1 MPLYDERG
9 NIISEAGPNLDEVR
23 RSFAIEKSRHGGSAN
38 TAQWPFFAVHPNSL
52 GRLTFKLLRNI
63 YEVSSSIRPA
73 VDGISRSVAH
83 LPWSILHRDR
93 QYHPPEET
101 KKLMKF
107 FRKPNFDGDSLAIIL
122 ARFIND
128 LLVVGKGV
136 IEKVRNPLGQII
148 EIVARDAALF
158 KPIYDPLGNI
168 VGYQEFH
175 RDTFKPKFIHPKMNI
190 IFRYFTPTSY
200 TLGGVPIIET
210 VVNEVAL
217 MMLSVKAIGWAF
229 THDEI
234 PPGVLHLGEISDVA
248 LQRAKS
254 SFEAGRGL
262 VGGDTGKIRVVDNVD
277 KVDWVQFTRPFREMQ
292 VAELMP
298 IIERIIARNF
308 GLAPVE
314 SNLAST
320 GRDADVSIRASQS
333 KLIIPLSDMIADAL
347 TRGLIDESDDDI
359 EFRFVRIP
367 QEKAIEQAQSN
378 TLLTRGGLITPNEA
392 RFGMGFP
399 PKKGGDKRYVL
410 LGNEL
415 VPIDEETGLPQYRNP
430 VVGIPPSSQRGAL
443 PAPGGPPGS
452 APLPPPGVK
461 PEPPA
466 TTTPSSRAPVPP
478 KTKEKPEEENN
489 NSNNN
494 TARNRR
500 RRRIRKAFELSGK
513 ENILDDEVLEDLE
526 LNEDDFEEI
535 FDLENEELNKALR
548 EEFEKW

>member
-1 MPLYDERG
+1 MPIYDEHG
-9 NIISEAGPNLDEVR
+9 NIISESGPDLDVVR
-23 RSFAIEKSRHGGSAN
+23 RSFAIEKSRRGGSSN

-83 LPWSILHRDR
+83 LPWNVLHRDR
-93 QYHPPEET
+93 MYHPPAET
-101 KKLMKF
+101 KKFKKF
-107 FRKPNFDGDSLAIIL
+107 FRKPNLDEDSLAIIL

-128 LLVVGKGV
+128 LLVIGKGV
-136 IEKVRNPLGQII
+136 IEKVRNPLGDVI
-148 EIVARDAALF
+148 EIVARDAALY
-158 KPIYDPLGNI
+158 KPMYDALGNI
-168 VGYQEFH
+168 ISYQEFH
-175 RDTFKPKFIHPKMNI
+175 RDTYKPKFVHPKKNI
-190 IFRYFTPTSY
+190 IFKYFTPTSY

-234 PPGVLHLGEISDVA
+234 PPGVLHLGEISDIA
-248 LQRAKS
+248 LQRAKA

-262 VGGDTGKIRVVDNVD
+262 VGGDTAKIRVVDNVD
-277 KVDWVQFTRPFREMQ
+277 NVKWVQFTRPFREMQ

-298 IIERIIARNF
+298 IIERIIGRNF

-314 SNLAST
+314 SNLSST
-320 GRDADVSIRASQS
+320 GRDADISIRASQS

-347 TRGLIDESDDDI
+347 TRGIIEDKEDDDI

-367 QEKAIEQAQSN
+367 QEKVIEQATSSN
-378 TLLTRGGLITPNEA
+378 LLTRSGLITPNEA

-430 VVGIPPSSQRGAL
+430 VVGVPPSSQRGAL
-443 PAPGGPPGS
+443 PPPDGPPGS
-452 APLPPPGVK
+452 IPPPGVK
-461 PEPPA
+461 PIPS
-466 TTTPSSRAPVPP
+466 TTTTSSRAPIPP
-478 KTKEKPEEENN
+478 KTKEKPEEK
-489 NSNNN
+489 NN
-494 TARNRR
+494 TRR
-500 RRRIRKAFELSGK
+500 RVRKALGLPEE
-513 ENILDDEVLEDLE
+513 ENIMDDEALKDLE
-526 LNEDDFEEI
+526 LNEEDFEEV
-535 FDLENEELNKALR
+535 FDLEDEEVNKVLH